1 MSRASKWDDF
11 DHTRY
16 ERDDTGQDEPVDYRT
31 YSEIQ
36 QSDRNEYASEM
47 VEKGEWDPIQADEFR
62 RGA

>member
-11 DHTRY
+11 DHTRF
-16 ERDDTGQDEPVDYRT
+16 ERDDTGQDEPEDYRT

-36 QSDRNEYASEM
+36 QADRNDYASEM
-47 VEKGEWDPIQADEFR
+47 VRRGQWCSIEADEFR